1 MALSEAQLFVPLP
14 GWGMAAALAV
24 VLGAGFVRGFA
35 GFGFSA
41 FSVAG
46 LSLLVAPSAVIP
58 SIFLLEIVASLHMLR
73 VGLRDADWPWLRALV
88 LGQLLGVPLGVAL
101 LVWLPEA
108 WLRLVIGVLL
118 VAAVVALRSGLRP
131 ALEPGPAGRTAVGT
145 ASGVVN
151 GVAAIG
157 GIVVAVLLSAT
168 RITPVALRATMVLML
183 LCSDLLALGVAALLP
198 TAAHASPL
206 VGSANFWRWALWL
219 APAMLVGIW
228 LGGKAFARASP
239 QQFRQRLLDLLGVL
253 ALLALG
259 RAVWGLVG
267 PGLLD

>member
-1 MALSEAQLFVPLP
+1 MTATLLLPPLA
-14 GWGMAAALAV
+14 GWSLVAALAV

-58 SIFLLEIVASLHMLR
+58 SIFLLEILASLHMLR

-88 LGQLLGVPLGVAL
+88 AGQVLGVPVGVAL
-101 LVWLPEA
+101 LAWLPESG
-108 WLRLVIGVLL
+108 LRLVIGGLL
-118 VAAVVALRSGLRP
+118 VAAVLALRSGARP
-131 ALEPGPAGRTAVGT
+131 ALEPTPRMRGAVGM

-168 RITPVALRATMVLML
+168 RMAPSALRATMVLML
-183 LCSDLLALGVAALLP
+183 LCSDVLALAFAAVLP
-198 TAAHASPL
+198 RAADAGAL
-206 VGSANFWRWALWL
+206 VGAGTWRWALWL
-219 APAMLVGIW
+219 APAMVAGIW
-228 LGGKAFARASP
+228 LGSHAFARVSP
-239 QQFRQRLLDLLGVL
+239 DQFRRRLLDLLGVL
-253 ALLALG
+253 AVLALG
-259 RAVWGLVG
+259 RAVWGVVG
-267 PGLLD
+267 AV

>member
-1 MALSEAQLFVPLP
+1 MPLTDALLVAPLP
-14 GWGMAAALAV
+14 GWPMAAALAV

-58 SIFLLEIVASLHMLR
+58 SIFLLEIIASLHMLR

-88 LGQLLGVPLGVAL
+88 LGQVLGVPVGVAL
-101 LVWLPEA
+101 LAWLPEV

-118 VAAVVALRSGLRP
+118 VLAVLALRRGVHV
-131 ALEPGPAGRTAVGT
+131 ALEPTPPMRAGVGL

-168 RITPVALRATMVLML
+168 RIAPAALRATMVLML
-183 LCSDLLALGVAALLP
+183 LCSDLLAL
-198 TAAHASPL
+198 
-206 VGSANFWRWALWL
+206 
-219 APAMLVGIW
+219 
-228 LGGKAFARASP
+228 
-239 QQFRQRLLDLLGVL
+239 
-253 ALLALG
+253 LALG
-259 RAVWGLVG
+259 RAVWGVMG
-267 PGLLD
+267 A